1 MESEARTAPTSPTTV
16 PPLPEGFRLPDWD
29 APLDVEAQLA
39 LVPPEAAVRGMFFS
53 QVQQEYRKRG
63 LEPPTTESFQAFQ
76 RYPMRRL
83 MELLVDAAGTVHA
96 DVPLREGLRRLG
108 HGAYGV
114 FADSLVGRTLFSAL
128 GHDVGRIF
136 GLAGRAW
143 PHAATAGSLEVED
156 AGERSVRIRAHDF
169 VLFPECTAVGIAEG
183 VLLACERPGVVA
195 CRPESSTRVDFW
207 IHWE

>member
-1 MESEARTAPTSPTTV
+1 
-16 PPLPEGFRLPDWD
+16 
-29 APLDVEAQLA
+29 
-39 LVPPEAAVRGMFFS
+39 MFFA
-53 QVQQEYRKRG
+53 QIQQEYRRRG
-63 LEPPTTESFQAFQ
+63 LEPPTQERFQVFQ
-76 RYPMRRL
+76 RYPLRRL
-83 MELLVDAAGTVHA
+83 MELLVEAAGTVHA

-114 FADSLVGRTLFSAL
+114 FAESLVGRTLFAAL
-128 GHDVGRIF
+128 GRDVGRIL

-143 PHAATAGSLEVED
+143 AHAASAGSLEVEP
-156 AGERSVRIRAHDF
+156 AGAQAVRIRAHDF

-195 CRPESSTRVDFW
+195 CRSESATEAEFW